1 MLPAHPNH
9 RSDADIYAHRDSGD
23 PGCCHHRTAACSN
36 DSARRNG
43 TSNCDNSRSM
53 IAAPPAWALALTFWL
68 HLLATV
74 TWVGSLSAISF
85 LILPA
90 MQRSL
95 NPETQLVFIEAMQKR
110 LEPIAWFS
118 MSLLV
123 LTGLLQM
130 SVNPHY
136 DGFISVSTQWSL
148 AILIKHLLGIVM
160 VVVSAIQTWEVIP
173 AIRRAILKSKK
184 TANAEELNALRGRE
198 VLLLRMNFGLS
209 ILILLATAFARAS

>member
-1 MLPAHPNH
+1 ML
-9 RSDADIYAHRDSGD
+9 
-23 PGCCHHRTAACSN
+23 T
-36 DSARRNG
+36 
-43 TSNCDNSRSM
+43 T
-53 IAAPPAWALALTFWL
+53 PPVWALAVTYWL

-74 TWVGSLSAISF
+74 TWVGSLAGISF
-85 LILPA
+85 LVLPA

-95 NPETQLVFIEAMQKR
+95 SPETQLVFLEAMQKR

-123 LTGLLQM
+123 LTGLFQM

-136 DGFISVSTQWSL
+136 DGFLSVSTQWSL
-148 AILIKHLLGIVM
+148 SILTKHLLGIIM

-173 AIRRAILKSKK
+173 AIRRAIVKSKK
-184 TANAEELNALRGRE
+184 SDNAEELEALRRRE

-209 ILILLATAFARAS
+209 VLILLATAFARAS

>member
-1 MLPAHPNH
+1 
-9 RSDADIYAHRDSGD
+9 
-23 PGCCHHRTAACSN
+23 
-36 DSARRNG
+36 
-43 TSNCDNSRSM
+43 M
-53 IAAPPAWALALTFWL
+53 ITAPPAWALALTYWL

-74 TWVGSLSAISF
+74 SWVGSLAGVSF
-85 LILPA
+85 LVLPA
-90 MQRSL
+90 MKRSL
-95 NPETQLVFIEAMQKR
+95 EPETQLVFIEAMQKR

-123 LTGLLQM
+123 LTGLFQM

-136 DGFISVSTQWSL
+136 DGFISVSTQWSV
-148 AILIKHLLGIVM
+148 AILIKHLLVIVM

-173 AIRRAILKSKK
+173 AIRRAIVRSKKSK
-184 TANAEELNALRGRE
+184 NAEELEALRRRE

>member
-1 MLPAHPNH
+1 
-9 RSDADIYAHRDSGD
+9 
-23 PGCCHHRTAACSN
+23 
-36 DSARRNG
+36 
-43 TSNCDNSRSM
+43 M
-53 IAAPPAWALALTFWL
+53 ISSPPSWALALTFWL

-74 TWVGSLSAISF
+74 TWVGSLAGISF

-90 MQRSL
+90 MQRAL
-95 NPETQLVFIEAMQKR
+95 EPETQLVFIEAMQKR

-118 MSLLV
+118 MSLLLV
-123 LTGLLQM
+123 TGLFQM

-136 DGFISVSTQWSL
+136 DGFLSVSSQWSL
-148 AILIKHLLGIVM
+148 AILTKHLLGIIM

-173 AIRRAILKSKK
+173 AIRRAIVRSKK
-184 TANAEELNALRGRE
+184 GKNAEELHSLRRRE

>member
-1 MLPAHPNH
+1 ML
-9 RSDADIYAHRDSGD
+9 
-23 PGCCHHRTAACSN
+23 
-36 DSARRNG
+36 
-43 TSNCDNSRSM
+43 TS
-53 IAAPPAWALALTFWL
+53 PPAWVLALTYWL

-74 TWVGSLSAISF
+74 TWVGSLAGISF
-85 LILPA
+85 LVLPA

-95 NPETQLVFIEAMQKR
+95 NSETQLIFLEALQKR